1 MVENIEN
8 VEVLRKSEKQKT
20 ELRKSIYRAKKQ
32 IEKQTE
38 NLIEL
43 FNLIRKRPDLPIVA
57 MVDSDIV
64 ADDGY
69 CFWMGEWG
77 RCEIDKYIAHES
89 YGVIFYEQGRPD
101 IVDIFE
107 KFFDYGKCGIDEESP
122 DEQALPLMKEKID
135 TLDWTEAI
143 IVHIDLPE
151 TLLMGV

>member
-43 FNLIRKRPDLPIVA
+43 FNLIRKHPDLPIVA
-57 MVDSDIV
+57 MVDSEIV
-64 ADDGY
+64 ADDGG
-69 CFWMGEWG
+69 FWLGEWG
-77 RCEIDKYIAHES
+77 RCEIDKYIVHED

-101 IVDIFE
+101 TVDIFE
-107 KFFDYGKCGIDEESP
+107 KYFDYAECGIDEELP

-143 IVHIDLPE
+143 IVYIVLPD
-151 TLLMGV
+151 